1 MNQNISLTIDFVKK
15 TLEGAETGHD
25 WFHTER
31 VWRLAKL
38 IAKTENCNQEIVEI
52 SALLHD
58 IADPKFHNG
67 DETLALEIS
76 EKFLN
81 EIGVEAQVIEQILLF
96 MCHGSVNTIQVF

>member
-15 TLEGAETGHD
+15 TLEGAEAGHD

-67 DETLALEIS
+67 DEPWRLRFQRNSLM
-76 EKFLN
+76 K
-81 EIGVEAQVIEQILLF
+81 
-96 MCHGSVNTIQVF
+96 